1 MKKVSLVIIFIF
13 ICCFSIMHS
22 QSAKK
27 QLKLINSVTLNDK
40 EFFEEISFQNKFGYF
55 IIPVNIG
62 NESYEYIF
70 DTGGYNTLTSDIMEK
85 NALPNLM
92 DVQVGSSNKLK
103 SKIALTQIPS
113 AKIGG
118 INFKD
123 IGALN
128 FDFDDSP
135 QIKCY
140 TNGGLIGKSIIKTAV
155 WQLNAKEEKIMLTDD
170 IEKLSHLE
178 NAIKLKVKF
187 NKVFDPFI
195 EAKINGKKVSFMLDF
210 GFGGFVSL
218 TEKDGINLS
227 SQGMVEIE
235 GEGSV
240 SANGVVNESIFIKSL
255 DNFEIGNMSIPN
267 EVAHY
272 AKSNNYNLIGT
283 EIAKHFIVTLNFKDK
298 ELFLTPID
306 KMEEPKLSF
315 GFNLNRNDKN
325 MYVSRVYKDGS
336 ADKKGLK
343 LNDVIISIND
353 EKFNEASYCDFY
365 DYINELLKGN
375 ENIKLGI
382 ERNNELQTINIAKRD
397 LFN

>member
-1 MKKVSLVIIFIF
+1 
-13 ICCFSIMHS
+13 
-22 QSAKK
+22 
-27 QLKLINSVTLNDK
+27 
-40 EFFEEISFQNKFGYF
+40 
-55 IIPVNIG
+55 
-62 NESYEYIF
+62 
-70 DTGGYNTLTSDIMEK
+70 
-85 NALPNLM
+85 
-92 DVQVGSSNKLK
+92 
-103 SKIALTQIPS
+103 
-113 AKIGG
+113 
-118 INFKD
+118 
-123 IGALN
+123 
-128 FDFDDSP
+128 
-135 QIKCY
+135 
-140 TNGGLIGKSIIKTAV
+140 
-155 WQLNAKEEKIMLTDD
+155 
-170 IEKLSHLE
+170 
-178 NAIKLKVKF
+178 
-187 NKVFDPFI
+187 
-195 EAKINGKKVSFMLDF
+195 MLDF